1 MKILKKNQILT
12 VQLLRPRL
20 RSGGNQLI
28 LSDRMKGRGDR
39 TVDYDEIGASFHNFF
54 LMPLLHGIVC
64 FGVTPQDWSSDFVV
78 VS

>member
-1 MKILKKNQILT
+1 MVI
-12 VQLLRPRL
+12 
-20 RSGGNQLI
+20 
-28 LSDRMKGRGDR
+28 DRTKGRGDH